1 VRIVVRTDT
10 GAGDGNYNGLPIP
23 FTAYR
28 GATII
33 VDDHAVIAAL
43 SDGGYA
49 ATQHLNSTLA
59 EALARRV
66 H

>member
-1 VRIVVRTDT
+1 MVRTDT
-10 GAGDGNYNGLPIP
+10 GVGDGNYNGLPMP

-43 SDGGYA
+43 RLQPTVG
-49 ATQHLNSTLA
+49 ATHDVAGLP
-59 EALARRV
+59 R
-66 H
+66 